1 MRDSYDVVIIGGAVH
16 GSSTAYWLA
25 SNPDFTG
32 TILVIERDP
41 TYATASTSLSA
52 GGIRVQ
58 YSNAANV
65 QIGQFGYDYIHDFPE
80 LMEVDGDKPDLGYHP
95 GGYLFLANT
104 PEMVQVL
111 RENHEVQRA
120 QGAEVELWDADK
132 LKWAF
137 PHLNVDD
144 IQLASYGLKGEGWF
158 NNTGL
163 MLGARN
169 KAKSLGAEF
178 VADEVVAISREG
190 SRVTGVTLK
199 SGAKVGA
206 GIIVNCAG
214 PRGGK
219 VAAMAGLDLPVE
231 PRKHTLFVFDAADT
245 PEGTARVNNG
255 RLPLMIDPSG
265 VHVRPEGRYFLT
277 GGVPENDRIEGYD
290 DFTPEHAE
298 WEDQVWPVLA
308 ERSANFEALKIVR
321 FWAGHYDYNTFDQN
335 GIVGRHP
342 EVTNFIFQNGF
353 SGHGLQQG
361 PAVGRAVMELITYGG
376 YRTLDLTDMRYE
388 RIAENKP
395 FLEKAIV

>member
-32 TILVIERDP
+32 TILVVERDP

-52 GGIRVQ
+52 AGIRVQ
-58 YSNAANV
+58 YSNWANV
-65 QIGQFGYDYIHDFPE
+65 KIGQFGYDYIHDFPE

-104 PEMVQVL
+104 PEMAQVL
-111 RENHEVQRA
+111 RENHEVQKSC
-120 QGAEVELWDADK
+120 GAEVELWDADK

-137 PHLNVDD
+137 PHLKVDD
-144 IQLASYGLKGEGWF
+144 ILLASYGLKGEGWF

-178 VADEVVAISREG
+178 IADEVVEIAREG
-190 SRVTGVTLK
+190 NRVTGVTLK

-231 PRKHTLFVFDAADT
+231 PRKHTLFVFDAANT
-245 PEGTARVNNG
+245 PEGTARVNDG
-255 RLPLMIDPSG
+255 RLPLMIDTTG

-277 GGVPENDRIEGYD
+277 GGVPEDDRVNDYD

-298 WEDQVWPVLA
+298 WEDQVWPALA
-308 ERSANFEALKIVR
+308 ERSESFEALKIVR

>member
-1 MRDSYDVVIIGGAVH
+1 MRDTYDVVIIGGAVH

-32 TILVIERDP
+32 TILVVERDP

-65 QIGQFGYDYIHDFPE
+65 KIGQFGYDYIHDFPE

-120 QGAEVELWDADK
+120 EGAEVELWDADK

-190 SRVTGVTLK
+190 NRVTGVTLK

-206 GIIVNCAG
+206 GVIVNCAG

-231 PRKHTLFVFDAADT
+231 PRKHTLFVFDAANT

-277 GGVPENDRIEGYD
+277 GGVPEDDRIEGYD
-290 DFTPEHAE
+290 DFSPEHEE
-298 WEDQVWPVLA
+298 WEDQVWPILA
-308 ERSANFEALKIVR
+308 ERSANFEALKVVR

-361 PAVGRAVMELITYGG
+361 PAVGRAVMELITYGS

>member
-163 MLGARN
+163 MMGARN

-190 SRVTGVTLK
+190 NRVTGVTLK

>member
-1 MRDSYDVVIIGGAVH
+1 MRDAYDVVIIGGAVH

-163 MLGARN
+163 MMGARN

-190 SRVTGVTLK
+190 NRVTGVTLK

-361 PAVGRAVMELITYGG
+361 PAVGRAVMELITYGS

>member
-16 GSSTAYWLA
+16 GSCTAYWLA

-32 TILVIERDP
+32 SILVVERDP

-52 GGIRVQ
+52 AGIRVQ

-65 QIGQFGYDYIHDFPE
+65 KIGQFGNEFIRDFPE
-80 LMEVDGDKPDLGYHP
+80 LMEVDGDKPDLGFHP

-104 PEMVQVL
+104 PEQVQIL

-120 QGAEVELWDADK
+120 EGAEVELWDADK

-137 PHLNVDD
+137 PHLNTDD
-144 IQLASYGLKGEGWF
+144 ILLASYGLKGEGWF
-158 NNTGL
+158 NNTGI

-169 KAKSLGAEF
+169 KAKSLGADF
-178 VADEVVAISREG
+178 IADEVVAIAREG
-190 SRVTGVTLK
+190 NRVTGVTLK
-199 SGAKVGA
+199 SGRSIGA
-206 GIIVNCAG
+206 GTIVNCAG

-219 VAAMAGLDLPVE
+219 VAAMAGLNLPVE
-231 PRKHTLFVFDAADT
+231 PRKRTLFVFDAAQS

-255 RLPLMIDPSG
+255 RLPLMIDCSG
-265 VHVRPEGRYFLT
+265 VHCRPEGRYFLT
-277 GGVPENDRIEGYD
+277 GGVPENDAAPDYD
-290 DFTPEHAE
+290 DFTPGHTE
-298 WEDQVWPVLA
+298 WEDQVWPALA
-308 ERSANFEALKIVR
+308 ERSQNFEALKIVR

-335 GIVGRHP
+335 GIVGRDP
-342 EVTNFIFQNGF
+342 QVANFIYQNGF